1 MQPPAPRSPHNAAR
15 IESPPRSSPPCYTPR
30 TVAAGHGAG
39 EAVETTLFF
48 GDNLSVLKGHD
59 GQGQPYFPDACVD
72 LIYLD
77 PPFNSN
83 RSYNV
88 LFKDEHGA
96 QPPAQI
102 KAFDDTWNYA
112 SARPILDATLAD
124 PATPY
129 RVVQMLQT
137 LHDLLGSEMMA
148 YLTLEPPTKE
158 MRNEAAAGAY
168 TVAFTG
174 EQVPMIR
181 ILTIADLLAGKSV
194 DRPKAG
200 TISTLKQAQRAKTPA
215 PTQFALGDR
224 PPPSPPVSGGGQ

>member
-1 MQPPAPRSPHNAAR
+1 
-15 IESPPRSSPPCYTPR
+15 
-30 TVAAGHGAG
+30 
-39 EAVETTLFF
+39 VENTLYF
-48 GDNLSVLKGHD
+48 GDNLSVLRGHD
-59 GQGQPYFPDACVD
+59 GQGQPYFPDESVD

-112 SARPILDATLAD
+112 AARPILDATLTD

-137 LHDLLGSEMMA
+137 LHDLLGSSEMMA
-148 YLTLEPPTKE
+148 YLAMMTPRLLQLHRVLRPTGSLYLHCDPTANHYLKIVLDTVFGPE
-158 MRNEAAAGAY
+158 NFRNEIIWRRYGTHNDAGQGSRHFGR
-168 TVAFTG
+168 VHD
-174 EQVPMIR
+174 V
-181 ILTIADLLAGKSV
+181 LLFYN
-194 DRPKAG
+194 
-200 TISTLKQAQRAKTPA
+200 TL
-215 PTQFALGDR
+215 
-224 PPPSPPVSGGGQ
+224 S